1 MENQTELKWYQKP
14 AGVIILLIFFFPVGL
29 YLMWKNELWTKQ
41 TRWIVTAFIAV
52 VIIANAGKNNA
63 GSNSSSS
70 TSSSK
75 ETPSKN
81 QEKSAVDPKQLSELN
96 EYLQRGQWTCTNVES
111 GTAPFMRGAKFIFS
125 NNKMIVSSEGTTVEN
140 KYEIT
145 GILPNVPEGNRYS
158 ALITI
163 NNNKD
168 MLTWIDESLMILS
181 WGGDKAKLRLQR

>member
-1 MENQTELKWYQKP
+1 MTIFG
-14 AGVIILLIFFFPVGL
+14 AIMIASTILT
-29 YLMWKNELWTKQ
+29 NC
-41 TRWIVTAFIAV
+41 
-52 VIIANAGKNNA
+52 
-63 GSNSSSS
+63 GSNSDKKSE
-70 TSSSK
+70 K
-75 ETPSKN
+75 ENLETKT
-81 QEKSAVDPKQLSELN
+81 EKKELIKSDVDPKQLSELN

-168 MLTWIDESLMILS
+168 MLTWIDESLMVLS
-181 WGGDKAKLRLQR
+181 WGGDKAKLRLRR